1 MNGVWMVYI
10 SINRV
15 SIASVIVSILLT
27 QQVTVRTSMSLHLFL
42 LKGSLH
48 KLPMNR
54 ASKAL
59 KFFMLVLTCYCFNS
73 INTTGHRLDQYEP
86 STPSTKGLLEKA
98 MNRANKTWQFF
109 MLVLTCYCAII

>member
-1 MNGVWMVYI
+1 MVYEWCMDVLWVVMRSVWVMYV

-15 SIASVIVSILLT
+15 S
-27 QQVTVRTSMSLHLFL
+27 
-42 LKGSLH
+42 
-48 KLPMNR
+48 
-54 ASKAL
+54 KAW
-59 KFFMLVLTCYCFNS
+59 KFFILVLTCYCFNS